1 MIRLTDEKLIDYY
14 VDKLGIQSRFSGDM
28 RKWMTLYHIERG
40 EDVYE
45 LNQPVTMFY
54 FLAMGTLK
62 VSYALDNGKVVLLRF
77 IKPPGVCGD
86 VEIGS
91 NRPVKT
97 TVSSA
102 TDCHL
107 IGIRLDVIKEQ
118 TANDAVFKNFIIESL
133 SHKVMAVS
141 NAMAINLSYP
151 LENRFAGYLLSI
163 TSQVDNLRIQEI
175 KTFDLREIATM
186 LGTSYRHLCRVIRD
200 FTDSGLIVKHRS
212 QILILDFEGLEA
224 LSAGFYE

>member
-1 MIRLTDEKLIDYY
+1 MDEKLIDYY
-14 VDKLGIQSRFSGDM
+14 VEKLEIQSRFSGDL
-28 RKWMTLYHIERG
+28 RPYMTLYQIERG
-40 EDVYE
+40 EEVYE
-45 LNQPVTMFY
+45 LNQPVEMFY

-86 VEIGS
+86 VEIGI
-91 NRPVKT
+91 NRPVRT
-97 TVSSA
+97 TVSAA

-107 IGIRLDVIKEQ
+107 IGIQMSVIQKI
-118 TANDAVFKNFIIESL
+118 TAADPVFKDYIIESL

-163 TSQVDNLRIQEI
+163 SSQVDDRRVQEI

-186 LGTSYRHLCRVIRD
+186 LGTSYRHLCRVIKD
-200 FTDSGLIVKHRS
+200 FTDQGLISKRRS
-212 QILILDFEGLEA
+212 QILIEDYPGLEA

>member
-1 MIRLTDEKLIDYY
+1 VEKLEINR
-14 VDKLGIQSRFSGDM
+14 RFSSDL
-28 RKWMTLYHIERG
+28 RKWMILYHIERG
-40 EDVYE
+40 EEVYE
-45 LNQPVTMFY
+45 LNQPVAMFY
-54 FLAMGTLK
+54 FLALGTLK

-86 VEIGS
+86 VEIGI

-97 TVSSA
+97 TVSAA

-107 IGIRLDVIKEQ
+107 VGIRLDVIKEK
-118 TANDAVFKNFIIESL
+118 TAHDAIFKDFIIESL

-163 TSQVDNLRIQEI
+163 SSQVDDRRIQEI

-186 LGTSYRHLCRVIRD
+186 LGTSYRHLCRVIRE
-200 FTDSGLIVKHRS
+200 FTDSGLIDKRRS
-212 QILILDFEGLEA
+212 QIIILDFPGLEA

>member
-1 MIRLTDEKLIDYY
+1 MIRLMDEKLIDYY
-14 VDKLGIQSRFSGDM
+14 VEKLGVMSCFSKDL
-28 RKWMTLYHIERG
+28 RPHMTLYQIERG
-40 EDVYE
+40 EEVYE

-62 VSYALDNGKVVLLRF
+62 VSYSLDNGKVVLLRF

-86 VEIGS
+86 VEIGI
-91 NRPVKT
+91 NRPVRT
-97 TVSSA
+97 SVSAA

-107 IGIRLDVIKEQ
+107 IGIHLEVIKAQ
-118 TANDAVFKNFIIESL
+118 TAEDSVFKDFIIESL

-163 TSQVDNLRIQEI
+163 SSQVNDRRVQEI

-186 LGTSYRHLCRVIRD
+186 LGTSYRHLCRVIKD
-200 FTDSGLIVKHRS
+200 FSDQGLIEKRRS
-212 QILILDFEGLEA
+212 QILIRDYAGLED